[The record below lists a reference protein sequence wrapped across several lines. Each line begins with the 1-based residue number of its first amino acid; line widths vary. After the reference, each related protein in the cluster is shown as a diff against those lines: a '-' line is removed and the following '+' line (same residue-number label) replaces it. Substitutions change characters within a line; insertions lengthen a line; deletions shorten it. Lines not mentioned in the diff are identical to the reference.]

1 MWALG
6 EDQFLRVTHLFA
18 TGNKLKNKKWVIY
31 QPSILLSPHCG
42 FNLNPATHKYL
53 WMDRLVLV
61 AHDWSISDFSLI
73 ISSIGATSIF
83 SDCHNFFLLCVCVCV
98 CVYHHSSIS
107 TLSFPDT
114 ITLEDQACWR
124 TIITYP
130 HIINDKWA
138 AACWFNGE
146 VMMKFWFLCY
156 IDILCMH
163 ICLKIWLQTHDCS
176 FSLCACSGQRV
187 IVQEKNEEQVVENVV
202 TIQVGWNFKASYLL
216 DKLRN
221 ENVGYSWI

>member
-1 MWALG
+1 MNGSLG
-6 EDQFLRVTHLFA
+6 LGCTWLKHFGFLSHHILYWCYLHLLWLSQFLSF
-18 TGNKLKNKKWVIY
+18 
-31 QPSILLSPHCG
+31 
-42 FNLNPATHKYL
+42 
-53 WMDRLVLV
+53 
-61 AHDWSISDFSLI
+61 
-73 ISSIGATSIF
+73 
-83 SDCHNFFLLCVCVCV
+83 VCV

-124 TIITYP
+124 TIITYS

-146 VMMKFWFLCY
+146 VMMKYWFLCY